1 MKFNI
6 LLAESA
12 GFCMGVS
19 LALSK
24 LNRALEQK
32 NQRRIFT
39 FGPIIHNPQVL
50 SFYEEKGVRITE
62 DWNEPDPED
71 IVLIRAHG
79 IPLAI
84 EDRLIRR
91 NVNMIDATCPK
102 VKRAQLLIGKDS
114 QSCDCL
120 LLYGE
125 SDHPEVKG
133 LLSYADSRAHLFE
146 DVEQLK
152 RINIDPGK
160 HYRLAAQTTQ
170 DREQFSLISAYLQ
183 EMLGSD
189 LLILDTICDATKNRQ
204 AETIE
209 IARQVDCMIV
219 VGGKD
224 SGNTRRLCKVA
235 MEHCPACFHIET
247 EEELS
252 PGMISGFSR
261 FGLTAGASTPDSTIN
276 RVYDKLRSLL
286 CVEGASLHN
295 PGNISCTLKN
305 KLAGS

>member
-1 MKFNI
+1 MKTDI

-24 LNRALEQK
+24 LNMALEQISHR
-32 NQRRIFT
+32 QIFT

-50 SFYEEKGVRITE
+50 AFYKEKGVRITE
-62 DWNEPDPED
+62 DWNEPEPGD

-79 IPLAI
+79 IPLKI
-84 EDRLIRR
+84 EDKLTKR
-91 NVNMIDATCPK
+91 NVSIIDATCPK
-102 VKRAQLLIGKDS
+102 VKKAQLLIAKDS
-114 QSCDCL
+114 QSYECL

-133 LLSYADSRAHLFE
+133 LLSYANSRAHLFE
-146 DVEQLK
+146 DMKQLK
-152 RINIDPGK
+152 SLNIEAGK

-170 DREQFSLISAYLQ
+170 DKEQFELISAYLQ
-183 EMLGSD
+183 KKLAHD

-204 AETIE
+204 VETIE
-209 IARQVDCMIV
+209 IAKQVDCMIV

-235 MEHCPACFHIET
+235 MEHCSACFHIET
-247 EEELS
+247 ENEISLDI
-252 PGMISGFSR
+252 ISGFSS
-261 FGLTAGASTPDSTIN
+261 FGLTAGASTPDDTINKVYHKLKNMLVFENTSQLDTGFNSTI
-276 RVYDKLRSLL
+276 
-286 CVEGASLHN
+286 
-295 PGNISCTLKN
+295 LK
-305 KLAGS
+305 KH